1 MAMLYSRID
10 QMHLRNS
17 RRKSNSQPQNRLI
30 NGLDKEGRSSTWP
43 LTLTALGERVTF
55 TGRKLRYY
63 YPLPHL
69 IEQCTFLKDP
79 FFSLVMVDQYSPES
93 LTWLVKSYM

>member
-1 MAMLYSRID
+1 MLTLHSRID

-17 RRKSNSQPQNRLI
+17 RSKSNSQPQNRLI
-30 NGLDKEGRSSTWP
+30 NCLDKEGRSPTWP

-69 IEQCTFLKDP
+69 IEQYTCFKDP
-79 FFSLVMVDQYSPES
+79 FFFPGYG
-93 LTWLVKSYM
+93 